1 MSRTR
6 SSRGGSF
13 VLRAYLVQNVERDRI
28 KHVLDDDSKNRVGS
42 ALGLAGARY
51 LVLSGDRDLA
61 VRVLQQRRE
70 TN

>member
-1 MSRTR
+1 MSR

-13 VLRAYLVQNVERDRI
+13 LSRAYLIQNVERDRI

-42 ALGLAGARY
+42 ALGLAGTRY
-51 LVLSGDRDLA
+51 LVLSGDRNLA